1 MKARLITLLTQH
13 LQTPFVL
20 MVLACLLAILWI
32 SQSFSLGARLF
43 PTVVASLGILLA
55 LLELGRQWIRR
66 GAKEASDFSD
76 LADDEEAPAFF
87 VRGLLFFA
95 WMVGFVGLFFLVG
108 ALPAAGLYV
117 LAFLR
122 LQFKSPWLPSLT
134 LAGGLVVLLW
144 GLGSVLQ
151 LRWPTPLLL

>member
-1 MKARLITLLTQH
+1 MKTRLIDALTHH

-20 MVLACLLAILWI
+20 AVLACLIAILWI

-55 LLELGRQWIRR
+55 VLELGRQAMRR
-66 GAKEASDFSD
+66 GAKEESDFTD
-76 LADDEEAPAFF
+76 LAEDEETPAFYA
-87 VRGLLFFA
+87 RGLLFFA
-95 WMVGFVGLFFLVG
+95 WMGGFVGLFFLIG

-117 LAFLR
+117 LVFLR
-122 LQFKSPWLPSLT
+122 LQFRSPWLPSLA
-134 LAGGLVVLLW
+134 LASGLVALLW

-151 LRWPTPLLL
+151 LRWPTPLLF